1 MAQWM
6 QDFQRLH
13 SKKSSEVLGAAIL
26 FLLDGVDAILLETYY
41 DLDELKTVLKILRET
56 TDLPVVANVSMHE
69 PGILQNGKNCR
80 MRWKNL
86 LRLERM

>member
-1 MAQWM
+1 M
-6 QDFQRLH
+6 
-13 SKKSSEVLGAAIL
+13 
-26 FLLDGVDAILLETYY
+26 DAILLETYY

-80 MRWKNL
+80 MRWKSL
-86 LRLERM
+86 LRWGRM